1 MTNPNETSRRAL
13 REAKAAVPPVRHGR
27 GRRFIGRRSV
37 RSVIGLALS
46 VALVSVGSV
55 AAIAA
60 WDIYASG
67 NTVDLAGL
75 PAIGAIEGGF
85 NVLLVGSDTRK
96 GQSNNFGADPGS
108 TLNDVNMLLHVSAD
122 HKNATVVSIPR
133 DMVVHIPECPGGG
146 GGWSGPINATLND
159 GGLAC
164 VVLTVEE
171 LTGMKIPYAAL
182 VTFDGVSDLSNVVG
196 GVQVCVATEISDPF
210 TDLYLKPGLHTLK
223 GLDALQYLRTR
234 HGVGDGS
241 DLGRISNQQS
251 FLSALVRKVKDEN
264 MLANPVMIYGIGKSV
279 VSNMTLSK
287 SLASAD
293 TIVSMAMA
301 FKDIDINKI
310 TFVQYPGS
318 TGGTGIYAG
327 KVEPSVDAADELFA
341 ALMAD
346 KPITITGGLGRAA
359 EAAPTPT
366 ATPTPGASGSAT
378 PTPTPTPSASA
389 AATSTPTPTAVAL
402 PQNISGQTADEL
414 TCAKGN

>member
-13 REAKAAVPPVRHGR
+13 REANAVVPPVRHGR
-27 GRRFIGRRSV
+27 GRRVLGLRSV
-37 RSVIGLALS
+37 RSVIGIALS
-46 VALVSVGSV
+46 VLLVSGGSV

-96 GQSNNFGADPGS
+96 GQSNNFGEDPGS

-146 GGWSGPINATLND
+146 GGWTGPMNATLND

-196 GVQVCVATEISDPF
+196 GVQVCVATEISDPY

-301 FKDIDINKI
+301 FKDIDISKI

-327 KVEPSVDAADELFA
+327 KVEPSVAAADELFA
-341 ALMAD
+341 ALIAD
-346 KPITITGGLGRAA
+346 QPITITGGLGRAA
-359 EAAPTPT
+359 EVAPTPT
-366 ATPTPGASGSAT
+366 ATPAPAASGSAT
-378 PTPTPTPSASA
+378 PTPTPTASA
-389 AATSTPTPTAVAL
+389 AATPTPTPTPTAVAL